1 MDPNFLAEQEYPMA
15 NHEAALRKHMQNAT
29 GIFWDPAPITNRT
42 RTQQAQAR
50 TLG

>member
-42 RTQQAQAR
+42 QTQQAQAR